1 MSIRSNA
8 KKMRDLISA
17 IDEVLFYEWDPIGI
31 NDCSDAFDEYS
42 SYAPGLLRFA
52 MRGNPEVVADQLA
65 RLATVNMG
73 LSTSDRQHELRIAKK
88 LIEIASLV

>member
-1 MSIRSNA
+1 MQ
-8 KKMRDLISA
+8 
-17 IDEVLFYEWDPIGI
+17 
-31 NDCSDAFDEYS
+31 
-42 SYAPGLLRFA
+42 
-52 MRGNPEVVADQLA
+52 GNPEVVADQLA